1 METPKIAKYYP
12 ILSGSNNNER
22 ELLSTN
28 TGSPLVSK
36 FDVGKGYIYLQAVPL
51 NSVFSDLQAKAIFA
65 PMVYNTAVYKKNNQP
80 LYFTIGKDNL
90 LELKNENFPMAI
102 GSESVYKLS
111 NGKNEFIPE
120 NRSVGNTILLRV
132 NTTLSSDGHY
142 TINANNKNLGVAA
155 FNFDRTESTLKFTEK
170 DELKKI
176 FSQKNHL
183 VLDNTRANLAAE
195 VKQIKDGILLWKL
208 CVILSL
214 LFLLIEVLLIRFW
227 K

>member
-1 METPKIAKYYP
+1 MDNGGNLYVIPGTNANIASYNSFLANSNAGTFGEAIVKTGEVTKINLNEEVFKGVFNQLPKNMETPKIAKYYP

-65 PMVYNTAVYKKNNQP
+65 PMVYNTAVYKKNNQA

-120 NRSVGNTILLRV
+120 NRSVGNTVLLRV

-142 TINANNKNLGVAA
+142 TINA
-155 FNFDRTESTLKFTEK
+155 
-170 DELKKI
+170 
-176 FSQKNHL
+176 Q
-183 VLDNTRANLAAE
+183 
-195 VKQIKDGILLWKL
+195 
-208 CVILSL
+208 
-214 LFLLIEVLLIRFW
+214 
-227 K
+227 